1 MGAATRFMEGGHRWK
16 AETPSPGTGGRT
28 HHQGSGPNIQDLGGK
43 DMAEKVDQTLV
54 NDLMKCA
61 ISMSAFD
68 TEHDLNMRL
77 SHLQQINKEYNS
89 FVNKLGSESITV
101 NDLEM
106 AAPEAKSGL
115 DVEIQRRSDL
125 QLDDTG
131 REQLARSSKG
141 KVGQIVNFLQQDR
154 TMEINISLNFNRPE
168 PEGSEE

>member
-1 MGAATRFMEGGHRWK
+1 
-16 AETPSPGTGGRT
+16 
-28 HHQGSGPNIQDLGGK
+28 
-43 DMAEKVDQTLV
+43 MAEKVDQTLV

-106 AAPEAKSGL
+106 AAPVAKAGL
-115 DVEIQRRSDL
+115 DGEIQRRSDL

-131 REQLARSSKG
+131 REQLAQSSKG

-168 PEGSEE
+168 PEGPEE